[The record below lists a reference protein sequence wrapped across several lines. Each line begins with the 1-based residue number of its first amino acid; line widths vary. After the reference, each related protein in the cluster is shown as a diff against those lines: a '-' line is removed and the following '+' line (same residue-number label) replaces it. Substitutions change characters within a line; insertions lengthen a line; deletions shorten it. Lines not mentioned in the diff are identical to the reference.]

1 LFKLL
6 RIHGFLRVAT
16 MKSGEKNVK
25 ARDKW
30 CSGSA
35 TGNKFNTLPY
45 LGTWNGPYPSTT
57 PII

>member
-1 LFKLL
+1 
-6 RIHGFLRVAT
+6 
-16 MKSGEKNVK
+16 MKNGEKNVK
-25 ARDKW
+25 ARDNW